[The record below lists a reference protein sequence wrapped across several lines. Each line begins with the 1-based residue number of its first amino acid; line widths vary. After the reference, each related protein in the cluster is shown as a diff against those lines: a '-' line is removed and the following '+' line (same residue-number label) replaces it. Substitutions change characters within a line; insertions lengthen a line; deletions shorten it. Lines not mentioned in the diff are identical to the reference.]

1 MKDKFKRLKGEIEGL
16 KDKITSHKHHKPII
30 GVFSIFCLFLIIIVP
45 LYNVYSV
52 EDPPFTQPVTHE
64 VLGNESYGS
73 VMKEGPYG
81 NSSSPVKVAYITGE
95 HPREWVA
102 HKAVKENVK
111 ENSASLKYCYYIY
124 HINVTQHAADYST
137 GRMNG
142 QILAN
147 KYVVPNI
154 ASENFRLA
162 VDVHGTD
169 GEYSKRVFLFTPI
182 QQGSSLEIAYNLTN
196 TLKGVPYYY
205 PPTASSPAYTTM
217 PLIKKGIPSIVYE
230 SFKDQAYEAV
240 KKQDKE
246 FVLGV
251 DNLNLN
257 VNRCY

>member
-1 MKDKFKRLKGEIEGL
+1 
-16 KDKITSHKHHKPII
+16 
-30 GVFSIFCLFLIIIVP
+30 
-45 LYNVYSV
+45 
-52 EDPPFTQPVTHE
+52 
-64 VLGNESYGS
+64 
-73 VMKEGPYG
+73 
-81 NSSSPVKVAYITGE
+81 
-95 HPREWVA
+95 
-102 HKAVKENVK
+102 
-111 ENSASLKYCYYIY
+111 
-124 HINVTQHAADYST
+124 
-137 GRMNG
+137 MNG

-147 KYVVPNI
+147 RYVVPNI

-205 PPTASSPAYTTM
+205 PPTASSPTYTTM
-217 PLIKKGIPSIVYE
+217 PFIKKGVPSIVYE